1 MTISSRLTSY
11 LERHGARFDLCAH
24 PHSRT
29 SVQTARVAHV
39 LPHQIAKPVIVEDDA
54 GCVMAIVPG
63 DRKLQIGRLARLL
76 ERKRLHLADE
86 DRIAEL
92 FTDCDRGAVPGLG
105 MAWGL
110 DTIVD
115 DELEASEFVYL
126 EGGDHECLVRLSH
139 DQFHELM
146 RDVRHGQFSAVPIH

>member
-1 MTISSRLTSY
+1 MTISLLLSSY
-11 LERHGARFDLCAH
+11 LDRHGAQFDLCAH

-39 LPHQIAKPVIVEDDA
+39 PPHQLAKPVIVEDDA

-63 DRKLQIGRLARLL
+63 DRKVQLGRLARLL
-76 ERKRLHLADE
+76 ERKHLHLADE

-105 MAWGL
+105 MAWGVE
-110 DTIVD
+110 TIVD
-115 DELEASEFVYL
+115 DELEASEFVYI
-126 EGGDHECLVRLSH
+126 EGGDHECLLRMSH
-139 DQFHELM
+139 AQFHELV
-146 RDVRHGQFSAVPIH
+146 RTARHGQFSVVPVH